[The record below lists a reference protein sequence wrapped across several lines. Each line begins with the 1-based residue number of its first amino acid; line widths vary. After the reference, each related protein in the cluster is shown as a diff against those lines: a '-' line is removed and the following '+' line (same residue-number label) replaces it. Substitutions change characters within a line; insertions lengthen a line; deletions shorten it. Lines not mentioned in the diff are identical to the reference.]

1 MKLIILDNGH
11 GQETKG
17 KQSPLWPDNTQF
29 LEWEYNRK
37 VVDAVYGRLMAG
49 GHQLRET
56 RAREDRHAPLREG
69 ETGQR
74 HRRDELHIPG
84 AACLRPCE
92 RRPDAWFRLRMGDT
106 HIPRTDEV
114 R

>member
-1 MKLIILDNGH
+1 MAGRHPTPGVGIQ
-11 GQETKG
+11 QESRGCGLRPT
-17 KQSPLWPDNTQF
+17 
-29 LEWEYNRK
+29 
-37 VVDAVYGRLMAG
+37 YGR

-92 RRPDAWFRLRMGDT
+92 RRPGTRFCIGMGDT
-106 HIPRTDEV
+106 HIPGTDEV